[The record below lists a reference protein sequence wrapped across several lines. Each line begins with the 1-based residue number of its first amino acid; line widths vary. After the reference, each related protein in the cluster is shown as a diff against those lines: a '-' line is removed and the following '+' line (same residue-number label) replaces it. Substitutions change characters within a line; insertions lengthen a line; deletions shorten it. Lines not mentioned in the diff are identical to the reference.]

1 MPKKEIKN
9 GTYPDS
15 SPSALIKRHKNWFP
29 HLLNKDELLKN
40 KINNLKKRTERD
52 AILPVGR
59 QMTFYFYLNIT
70 LPFRRANE
78 RPWGAE
84 EYIGTLPRHT
94 DTVRTRVRT

>member
-1 MPKKEIKN
+1 MPKEEIKN

-15 SPSALIKRHKNWFP
+15 SPSALIKRHKNLFP

-40 KINNLKKRTERD
+40 KKKRTERD

-59 QMTFYFYLNIT
+59 EMTFYFYLNIT
-70 LPFRRANE
+70 LSFRRANE
-78 RPWGAE
+78 RPWGTA

-94 DTVRTRVRT
+94 RYGED